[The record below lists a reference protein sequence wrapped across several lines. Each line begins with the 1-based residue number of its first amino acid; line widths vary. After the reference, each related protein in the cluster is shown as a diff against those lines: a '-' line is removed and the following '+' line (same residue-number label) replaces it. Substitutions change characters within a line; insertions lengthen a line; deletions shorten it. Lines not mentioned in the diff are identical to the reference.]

1 MREQDICRRLH
12 EYVVNSFLEEP
23 QAAAL
28 QDSDDLLKLLDS
40 LQLLRLVVQLE
51 PWFGIK
57 VEDRELTPEN
67 FGSIDRIASFVLR
80 RLAAA
85 ASTSS

>member
-1 MREQDICRRLH
+1 MHEHEISHRLH
-12 EYVVNSFLEEP
+12 EYVANSFLEEP

-28 QDSDDLLKLLDS
+28 KDSDDLLKILDS

-51 PWFGIK
+51 PWYGIK

-67 FGSIDRIASFVLR
+67 FGSIHKIASFVLR
-80 RLAAA
+80 RLGTT
-85 ASTSS
+85 ASAPS